1 MAKDRFHNNVKEA
14 LIKEGWK
21 ITADP
26 LAIPIE
32 ITTIEIDLAAEMAIG
47 AEKDGQKIAVEIKS
61 FVSKSP
67 ISEFHMAMG
76 QYGDYR
82 EALGES
88 EPERLLYLAVP
99 VEVYNTFFQAR
110 FIKKRTEQEQVR
122 LLIYEPDAKIIVE
135 WIN

>member
-1 MAKDRFHNNVKEA
+1 MARDRFHYNVKEA
-14 LIKEGWK
+14 LEKDGWI

-26 LAIPIE
+26 LAIPIG

-47 AEKDGQKIAVEIKS
+47 AEKDGLKIAVEIKS
-61 FVSKSP
+61 FLSKSP

-82 EALGES
+82 EALEES
-88 EPERLLYLAVP
+88 EPERILYLAVP
-99 VEVYNTFFQAR
+99 IEIYRTFFQAR
-110 FIKKRTEQEQVR
+110 FIKKRIEQEKVK
-122 LLIYEPDAKIIVE
+122 LVVYESENKSIVE